1 MTSVTGSPELPDT
14 ALQEPAQR
22 PATESPP
29 RPQVDPPRTAP
40 PPTRPTTEVKPERQD
55 WYRAVRSV
63 RTRILATYVV
73 LLALSASIAILAFRQ
88 ALFSQLEDRVQDDLQ
103 QEVRELERLVAI
115 GRDPETGESFDNVRS
130 LFDVYLSR
138 NVPGRE
144 EGLVTFI
151 GGEFYKS
158 AFSQFPLDRLPS
170 ENLTDWEGRSRRDPG
185 DAENA
190 VGHFDTSLGRAHF
203 RARRVRL
210 EDSTGVLI
218 VTILPTAELDHIG
231 DLQTYGAGA
240 AVGILLLASAL
251 AWLIAGRVLAPVR
264 QLTDTARSISE
275 SDLTHRIEVRG
286 GGEASDMA
294 RSFNTML
301 DRLESVFKSQ
311 RDFVQDASHE
321 LRDPLTICRG
331 HLELL
336 GDDPEER
343 RATTA
348 LVLDELDR
356 IGRIVDDLQL
366 LAEAEHPDF
375 LRRDWVDFEVLTHEL
390 VAKATALAPRR
401 WGLDRVATGS
411 VFADRQR
418 LTEAVMNLAHN
429 AVQHTVGHD
438 SVAIGTAIEGNE
450 ARIWVRDTGSGISVE
465 DQERIFERFKRGTDS
480 HRRYRGGGLGL
491 AIVKTVAEAHG
502 GRVELESRL
511 GEGSLF
517 TIVIPVSTEQRSSW
531 WPVS

>member
-1 MTSVTGSPELPDT
+1 
-14 ALQEPAQR
+14 
-22 PATESPP
+22 
-29 RPQVDPPRTAP
+29 
-40 PPTRPTTEVKPERQD
+40 
-55 WYRAVRSV
+55 
-63 RTRILATYVV
+63 
-73 LLALSASIAILAFRQ
+73 
-88 ALFSQLEDRVQDDLQ
+88 
-103 QEVRELERLVAI
+103 
-115 GRDPETGESFDNVRS
+115 
-130 LFDVYLSR
+130 
-138 NVPGRE
+138 
-144 EGLVTFI
+144 
-151 GGEFYKS
+151 
-158 AFSQFPLDRLPS
+158 
-170 ENLTDWEGRSRRDPG
+170 
-185 DAENA
+185 
-190 VGHFDTSLGRAHF
+190 
-203 RARRVRL
+203 
-210 EDSTGVLI
+210 
-218 VTILPTAELDHIG
+218 
-231 DLQTYGAGA
+231 
-240 AVGILLLASAL
+240 
-251 AWLIAGRVLAPVR
+251 
-264 QLTDTARSISE
+264 
-275 SDLTHRIEVRG
+275 
-286 GGEASDMA
+286 
-294 RSFNTML
+294 ML

-438 SVAIGTAIEGNE
+438 SVAIGTTIEGNE

-465 DQERIFERFKRGTDS
+465 DQEKIFERFKRGTDS